1 MIEML
6 AGLEELLVLPILC
19 ATMLYSFKYQYAD
32 ELAIDMALA
41 TYPDEVMDQLG
52 WGALTDLI
60 ATSRAPGS
68 SSQRKSTRLR
78 IFFWGLPALKGLDRS
93 TRTAARRYRL
103 NTAAMFL
110 SGFLVAS
117 IWSFWLGGLLVLFV
131 VVIFLRTP
139 NWPTLKGLT
148 T

>member
-19 ATMLYSFKYQYAD
+19 ATMLYSVKYQYAD
-32 ELAIDMALA
+32 ELAMDMALA
-41 TYPDEVMDQLG
+41 TYPDEVLDQLG

-60 ATSRAPGS
+60 AASRASVSP
-68 SSQRKSTRLR
+68 SQRKSMRMR
-78 IFFWGLPALKGLDRS
+78 ILFWGLPALKGLDRP

-117 IWSFWLGGLLVLFV
+117 IWSFWLVGLLVLFV